1 MLKIAIR
8 TFVKN
13 TRMQTKLT
21 LIMDKKLIEEAK
33 VYAKET
39 QQSLSQLVSEQLE
52 RILCKNEDPEK
63 YKDHPMADLLGI
75 ASDLPEEFKGKS
87 HKQIMYEH
95 IAKKH
100 A

>member
-1 MLKIAIR
+1 MA
-8 TFVKN
+8 
-13 TRMQTKLT
+13 TKLT
-21 LIMDKKLIEEAK
+21 LIMDEKLIKEAK
-33 VYAKET
+33 IYAKET
-39 QQSLSQLVSEQLE
+39 QQSLSQLVSDQLE
-52 RILCKNEDPEK
+52 RILCKNEDPDK

>member
-1 MLKIAIR
+1 
-8 TFVKN
+8 
-13 TRMQTKLT
+13 MQTKLT

-52 RILCKNEDPEK
+52 RILCKKEDAEK

-75 ASDLPEEFKGKS
+75 AGDLPEEFKGKS

-95 IAKKH
+95 VAKKH

>member
-1 MLKIAIR
+1 
-8 TFVKN
+8 
-13 TRMQTKLT
+13 MQTKLT

-52 RILCKNEDPEK
+52 RILCKNEDPDK
-63 YKDHPMADLLGI
+63 YKDHPMADLVGI
-75 ASDLPEEFKGKS
+75 LDENSVAFKGKS

-95 IAKKH
+95 VLEKH
-100 A
+100 G

>member
-1 MLKIAIR
+1 
-8 TFVKN
+8 
-13 TRMQTKLT
+13 
-21 LIMDKKLIEEAK
+21 
-33 VYAKET
+33 
-39 QQSLSQLVSEQLE
+39 LE
-52 RILCKNEDPEK
+52 RILCKNEDPDK

>member
-1 MLKIAIR
+1 MA
-8 TFVKN
+8 
-13 TRMQTKLT
+13 TKLT
-21 LIMDKKLIEEAK
+21 LIMDEKLIKEAK
-33 VYAKET
+33 IYAKET

-52 RILCKNEDPEK
+52 RILCKNEDPDK
-63 YKDHPMADLLGI
+63 YKDHPMAYLLGI
-75 ASDLPEEFKGKS
+75 ASDIPEEFKGKS

>member
-1 MLKIAIR
+1 MA
-8 TFVKN
+8 
-13 TRMQTKLT
+13 TKLT
-21 LIMDKKLIEEAK
+21 LIMDEKLIKEAK
-33 VYAKET
+33 IYAKET

-52 RILCKNEDPEK
+52 RILCKNVDPDK
-63 YKDHPMADLLGI
+63 YKDHPMAYLVGLLDENSE
-75 ASDLPEEFKGKS
+75 AFKGKS

>member
-1 MLKIAIR
+1 
-8 TFVKN
+8 
-13 TRMQTKLT
+13 MQTKLT

-52 RILCKNEDPEK
+52 RILCKNEDPDK
-63 YKDHPMADLLGI
+63 YKDHPMAYLVGI
-75 ASDLPEEFKGKS
+75 LDKNAKVFKGKS